1 MMGLT
6 SSSSLEAFFGGVG
19 WRRRRSSQERVS
31 ADAKKKDG
39 RAGRG
44 ESSPRLTTVRAVS
57 EALEPNLSAKQSGVR
72 RLLGLARRGR
82 GVRKTKCPQAR
93 CREGRRYVPPF
104 VVVLAHLKR
113 PRGRPKELHHS
124 LSLSLSLRPNTR
136 DSRSTQSHGNERM
149 PSLVGNLVVALGRGR
164 SRLPAPPWLALLVP
178 VSAKSCLFFFLA
190 PCRERC
196 RVNTGFLHE
205 AECKFKPREQKKKSG
220 TFPSFDR
227 DRDQTHRCVE
237 RRAGHGA
244 GHPNEEGC
252 RGVSGGERNVAEEE
266 ALAESSGDPARRSS
280 HRFWMRTSRSH
291 G

>member
-1 MMGLT
+1 M
-6 SSSSLEAFFGGVG
+6 G

-44 ESSPRLTTVRAVS
+44 ESSRRLTAVRAVS

-82 GVRKTKCPQAR
+82 SVRKTKSPQAR

-104 VVVLAHLKR
+104 VVVLADLKR
-113 PRGRPKELHHS
+113 PRRRPKELHLDGLPFSS

-164 SRLPAPPWLALLVP
+164 SRLPAPTLACTA
-178 VSAKSCLFFFLA
+178 SSSRFCLFFF
-190 PCRERC
+190 
-196 RVNTGFLHE
+196 F
-205 AECKFKPREQKKKSG
+205 FSG
-220 TFPSFDR
+220 TLPGTM
-227 DRDQTHRCVE
+227 Q
-237 RRAGHGA
+237 G
-244 GHPNEEGC
+244 
-252 RGVSGGERNVAEEE
+252 
-266 ALAESSGDPARRSS
+266 
-280 HRFWMRTSRSH
+280 
-291 G
+291 